1 MVPAKFWSES
11 FTHYDADYTPI
22 STNNAT
28 AQPVPKYVH
37 KPCGASEVFENL
49 IWLITSDKDQS
60 LLLLHQ
66 HKQGNNILFEKR
78 VFMIRNLFYFL

>member
-1 MVPAKFWSES
+1 MVPSKFWSES
-11 FTHYDADYTPI
+11 FTYYDVDYTPI

-28 AQPVPKYVH
+28 ARPVPKYVH
-37 KPCGASEVFENL
+37 KPCGPLEVYENL

-66 HKQGNNILFEKR
+66 HKQGIFEKII
-78 VFMIRNLFYFL
+78 FIKPFLKR